1 MRRRRFALSAVA
13 LLLLACSACGSGS
26 TPAPSPPG
34 SDGPF
39 AAVTGSPGKR
49 PHLKVPHEAP
59 PSSLQVEDLSSGSG
73 APVASGDV
81 LVVQYQGVAWST
93 GKKFDA
99 SWDIHQPYTFPIG
112 QGMVI
117 SGWDQGLLG
126 MRVGGRRELVI
137 PPSMAYGADGRPPK
151 IGPNE
156 TLVFVVDLLS
166 VQSSQGS

>member
-1 MRRRRFALSAVA
+1 MRPRRFVVPALA
-13 LLLLACSACGSGS
+13 LLVLASSACGSGS

-39 AAVTGSPGKR
+39 AAVTGAAGKR
-49 PHLKVPHEAP
+49 PHLKVPDEAP
-59 PSSLQVEDLSSGSG
+59 PSSLQVQDLAPGSG
-73 APVASGDV
+73 TPVASGDV
-81 LVVQYQGVAWST
+81 LMVQYQGVSWST

-99 SWDIHQPYTFPIG
+99 SWDIHQPYTFSLG

-156 TLVFVVDLLS
+156 TLVFVVDL
-166 VQSSQGS
+166 VGVR